1 MFAIFFFSSLDFNRL
16 KCVSILANPVEQV
29 NIRISTDISVCECD
43 MSVIVHLAPFT
54 FIQLVIRY
62 KHTYKK
68 CAQIQQLINSFSFFI
83 ITNFSFAW
91 VSMCVYVYYGNFS
104 YVVYPCI
111 FLFFFFCYIFIPIN
125 LEYLCDCEY

>member
-1 MFAIFFFSSLDFNRL
+1 MLNKLSMYLSEVFILQNFHHWNVCDIFFSSLDFNRL

-29 NIRISTDISVCECD
+29 NTRISTDISVSECD

-68 CAQIQQLINSFSFFI
+68 CAQIQQLINSFSFLLSLI
-83 ITNFSFAW
+83 L
-91 VSMCVYVYYGNFS
+91 VLHECVYVCTCI
-104 YVVYPCI
+104 VYTCTMEI
-111 FLFFFFCYIFIPIN
+111 FHM
-125 LEYLCDCEY
+125 